1 MQLRIQGVLLFF
13 VIVLFGFSRSLE
25 SIVFEQDHYNIEYN
39 LKLRPLEVDSSQQI
53 WLQPK
58 KMAKSL
64 LQLYLWWYTYTGLW
78 LKNSLLA
85 KIFNEPVIFFHERPE
100 TKFLFPAFCNALNAW
115 LPSFVFIRWV
125 DAGHGKR
132 TCSNE
137 DFISITCLS
146 GTNRILK
153 VVRNLFQTFHLVW

>member
-85 KIFNEPVIFFHERPE
+85 KIFNEPVIFFHERPG
-100 TKFLFPAFCNALNAW
+100 TKFLFPAFCNTLNAW
-115 LPSFVFIRWV
+115 LPSFVFIRWWMQNMEREH
-125 DAGHGKR
+125 AKHLLKR
-132 TCSNE
+132 RFYFNY
-137 DFISITCLS
+137 
-146 GTNRILK
+146 
-153 VVRNLFQTFHLVW
+153 LFDWHQQNA